1 MGRRTVVSHNL
12 ADLKMAHGF
21 NKDLPEYQ
29 YDQKS
34 GYRPS
39 NGTKGYV
46 AEDIQAAQTGMQW
59 IKKVVQHKKSDS
71 QLNGLTTV
79 IQDVNYNIPSIKNQ

>member
-1 MGRRTVVSHNL
+1 
-12 ADLKMAHGF
+12 MAHGSY
-21 NKDLPEYQ
+21 KDLPEDQ
-29 YDQKS
+29 DDQKS

-39 NGTKGYV
+39 YGTKGYV
-46 AEDIQAAQTGMQW
+46 AEDIQAAQAGMQW
-59 IKKVVQHKKSDS
+59 IKKMVQHRKSDS